1 MGIPSVMIHFFFR
14 LCKCAIDDRAFGIG
28 GREDLLDAV
37 GEGVVA
43 LRCKGIGHEVAVYH
57 LKRISD
63 RRRKDF
69 FLRCIYLRFSKN
81 MRGLRGAEPL
91 KQVCA
96 CAHALLAQLRP
107 QWGQSTKRVTFGPL
121 GQKLTGRLCRLLCH
135 WHRSKL
141 YQLTVPFAGG
151 RALRLQK
158 ENAQTSSPL
167 DKKLEAAEMIPHWGI
182 IMGKQVRL
190 NLFPTGE

>member
-1 MGIPSVMIHFFFR
+1 MIHFFFR
-14 LCKCAIDDRAFGIG
+14 LCKCAIDDRVFGIG

-81 MRGLRGAEPL
+81 MRGLRG
-91 KQVCA
+91 
-96 CAHALLAQLRP
+96 
-107 QWGQSTKRVTFGPL
+107 
-121 GQKLTGRLCRLLCH
+121 
-135 WHRSKL
+135 
-141 YQLTVPFAGG
+141 VPPRKAV
-151 RALRLQK
+151 
-158 ENAQTSSPL
+158 E
-167 DKKLEAAEMIPHWGI
+167 
-182 IMGKQVRL
+182 
-190 NLFPTGE
+190 

>member
-14 LCKCAIDDRAFGIG
+14 LSKSAIYDRVFGIG
-28 GREDLLDAV
+28 GREDLLDPV

-81 MRGLRGAEPL
+81 MQGLLPSA
-91 KQVCA
+91 
-96 CAHALLAQLRP
+96 ALL
-107 QWGQSTKRVTFGPL
+107 
-121 GQKLTGRLCRLLCH
+121 
-135 WHRSKL
+135 
-141 YQLTVPFAGG
+141 TVC
-151 RALRLQK
+151 L
-158 ENAQTSSPL
+158 
-167 DKKLEAAEMIPHWGI
+167 
-182 IMGKQVRL
+182 
-190 NLFPTGE
+190 